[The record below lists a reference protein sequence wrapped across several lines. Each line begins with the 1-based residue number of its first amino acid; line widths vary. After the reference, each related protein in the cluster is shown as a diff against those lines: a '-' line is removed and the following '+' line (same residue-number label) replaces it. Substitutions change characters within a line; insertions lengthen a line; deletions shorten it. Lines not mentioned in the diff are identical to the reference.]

1 MHMIRLTLL
10 LSVLSLVKLSA
21 QPVVQG
27 QVENTIAVD
36 YISSVEFGH
45 PSVDLTLP
53 IVDLNSGGQLRLDF
67 DDLEGGYKT
76 YLYRIIHCDRNWYPT
91 ETLDEIQ
98 YIDGFNDEEVP
109 GFSYSTNA
117 YSDYTHYDV
126 SIPNDDI
133 TWLLSGNYALII
145 YEEDME
151 VPVLIRKFIVAESM
165 VSSMAE
171 IIRPRKTSKS
181 HSHQELSLV
190 LNLEKAKVMRPLQE
204 IEVTVMQNGN
214 WHTAQSGIKGT
225 YIKQDNLH
233 FDLYDL
239 ISFPAIKEFRN
250 FDIRNLGAQS
260 LNVHS
265 IERNDTESKV
275 LLQLGLRRTEK
286 YYLNELDANGQFVI
300 DNVDYPEPDVSSEY
314 ANVIFSVLSQHELDE
329 DVYVFGAFSDWKPME
344 SYRMTYDKERQLYH
358 VTAPFK
364 QGYYDY
370 LFGTLNAEGDLDTS
384 HFEGNWYETEN
395 EYQIIVYFKEFGSEY
410 DRVLGITKKESFF
423 R

>member
-1 MHMIRLTLL
+1 MIRLTLL
-10 LSVLSLVKLSA
+10 LSVLSLVKLST

-181 HSHQELSLV
+181 HSPSGTLS
-190 LNLEKAKVMRPLQE
+190 
-204 IEVTVMQNGN
+204 G
-214 WHTAQSGIKGT
+214 AQSGEGQSDAASTRDRSDCHAKWQLAYCPIRHKRH
-225 YIKQDNLH
+225 LH
-233 FDLYDL
+233 QT
-239 ISFPAIKEFRN
+239 
-250 FDIRNLGAQS
+250 GQS
-260 LNVHS
+260 PL
-265 IERNDTESKV
+265 
-275 LLQLGLRRTEK
+275 
-286 YYLNELDANGQFVI
+286 
-300 DNVDYPEPDVSSEY
+300 
-314 ANVIFSVLSQHELDE
+314 
-329 DVYVFGAFSDWKPME
+329 
-344 SYRMTYDKERQLYH
+344 
-358 VTAPFK
+358 
-364 QGYYDY
+364 
-370 LFGTLNAEGDLDTS
+370 
-384 HFEGNWYETEN
+384 
-395 EYQIIVYFKEFGSEY
+395 
-410 DRVLGITKKESFF
+410 
-423 R
+423 